1 MLTATRLGL
10 SMTAL
15 QFAIGALN
23 DIVDLPADREHVPPK
38 PIPTGLVSLQEAR
51 VAAVTAAVVG
61 LTIAAMNGPV
71 VGGLAVIVLAIGA
84 AYDVFA
90 KGTPWSWVP
99 FAVGIP
105 VLPIYGWV
113 GATGGLHPAFAAL
126 IPMAVLAGAA
136 LAIANARA
144 DLDTDLAA
152 GTRSVATALGRRA
165 SMRVNVGLLVAATL
179 IGLAAGPPT
188 AWAPWEGALIIPF
201 TAGALGLTRATS
213 ATQRAGWQLQ
223 AICVAIAGV
232 GWVGAL
238 LA

>member
-1 MLTATRLGL
+1 VLTATRLGL

-71 VGGLAVIVLAIGA
+71 VGGLAVVVLAIGA

-152 GTRSVATALGRRA
+152 GTRSVATALGRRT
-165 SMRVNVGLLVAATL
+165 SMRVNVGLLVAATS

-188 AWAPWEGALIIPF
+188 AWAPWEAALIIPF

-213 ATQRAGWQLQ
+213 ATLRAGWQLQ